1 MNFIKLFILVKEEL
15 IFSFIKGFK
24 KSNHFFKQSIYMQ
37 NSVLFLF
44 LLFAIQSMFSGCK
57 YSQFKGE
64 TPEEKR
70 IAIKISEV
78 KSERIVENLSYS
90 GTIEAVQSIPL
101 SFRTAGTVEQVLV
114 DVGDA
119 VKKGQLLATLEKEDF
134 ENMYDIAKSKYQ
146 QASDAYE
153 RLKSLHANGSIPEI
167 KWIEMETNLEQA
179 KASLG
184 LSKNNLDKCLLKA
197 PINGFIGKKNIE
209 PGMSG
214 LNLTTAAFEIVEI
227 SSVNIKIAVP
237 ENEIGKMKKGIKAQ
251 IRVAALNDKI
261 FDGTMANISPVAD
274 AFSRT
279 YNVKIAVKNSEFEL
293 KPGMVCE
300 VKLNIKSEKEIVY
313 APYQSVTMD
322 SQGNAFV
329 FLLAQNKK
337 TVKKQIVKTGDY
349 KDNSIEILSGLLQ
362 GQFIVVEGKEKL
374 SDNCLISF

>member
-1 MNFIKLFILVKEEL
+1 
-15 IFSFIKGFK
+15 
-24 KSNHFFKQSIYMQ
+24 MQ

>member
-15 IFSFIKGFK
+15 IFSFLKGFK
-24 KSNHFFKQSIYMQ
+24 KENHFFKQSIYMQ

-167 KWIEMETNLEQA
+167 KWVEMETNLEQA
-179 KASLG
+179 KASLEI
-184 LSKNNLDKCLLKA
+184 SKNNLDKCFLKA
-197 PINGFIGKKNIE
+197 PVTGFVGKRNIE

-214 LNLTTAAFEIVEI
+214 LNLTSSALEIVEI
-227 SSVNIKIAVP
+227 STVNIKIAVP
-237 ENEIGKMKKGIKAQ
+237 ENEIGKMKKGIKAE
-251 IRVAALNDKI
+251 IRVSALNDKI
-261 FDGTMANISPVAD
+261 FEGVMTNISPVAD
-274 AFSRT
+274 GFSRT
-279 YNVKIAVKNSEFEL
+279 YNVKISVKNTDFEL

-300 VKLNIKSEKEIVY
+300 VKLNIMSEKEIVY
-313 APYQSVTMD
+313 VPYQSVTMD
-322 SQGNAFV
+322 SDGKAFV
-329 FLLAQNKK
+329 YLVGENKK
-337 TVKKQIVKTGDY
+337 VAKKQIVKTGNY
-349 KDNSIEILSGLLQ
+349 KDNNIEILSGLQQ
-362 GQFIVVEGKEKL
+362 GQIIVIEGKEKL
-374 SDNCLISF
+374 SDNSLISF